1 MKTRW
6 NKLKK
11 KEIEKLIKE
20 VFNRYGKNRIFE
32 EEFIQYFKQKEMTPK
47 EIDQLWSDALF
58 FNLIKVGVWTIRNES
73 NPLEPLTKIVFELPE
88 EPE

>member
-1 MKTRW
+1 M
-6 NKLKK
+6 KK

-20 VFNRYGKNRIFE
+20 VFNHYGKNRIFE

-73 NPLEPLTKIVFELPE
+73 NPPEPLTKIVFELPE